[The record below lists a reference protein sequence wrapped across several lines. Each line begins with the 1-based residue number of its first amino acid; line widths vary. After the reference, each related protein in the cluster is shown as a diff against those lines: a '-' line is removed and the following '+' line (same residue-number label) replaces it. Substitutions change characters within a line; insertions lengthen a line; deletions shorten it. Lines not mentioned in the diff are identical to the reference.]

1 MACAM
6 VMACA
11 TVLVVRE
18 CIEVLV
24 HGAHGGLGDIGL
36 IYLGNLQILFD
47 NHGVGMPKFGL
58 LRYFECGFGSLLDD
72 VLYSPTPLP
81 FRPGDLPALEVG
93 PALYR

>member
-1 MACAM
+1 MVALAARNAGRWNPDYPTGRSRLETVAVMACAM

-36 IYLGNLQILFD
+36 TA
-47 NHGVGMPKFGL
+47 
-58 LRYFECGFGSLLDD
+58 ES
-72 VLYSPTPLP
+72 S
-81 FRPGDLPALEVG
+81 
-93 PALYR
+93 